1 MNLVTREHL
10 ERWADIPSSKS
21 TLPYLISRL
30 TRATTPT
37 STKVD
42 IPWGSA
48 TYIGGVERLMCQN
61 IFLYGSC
68 PSLLVEKKVFCQLI
82 IT

>member
-10 ERWADIPSSKS
+10 ERWADTPSSKS

-37 STKVD
+37 SRKVD

-48 TYIGGVERLMCQN
+48 TYIGGGGTAYVSEHFFVWKLP
-61 IFLYGSC
+61 ISSC
-68 PSLLVEKKVFCQLI
+68 
-82 IT
+82 

>member
-10 ERWADIPSSKS
+10 ERWADTPSSKS

-37 STKVD
+37 SRKVD

-48 TYIGGVERLMCQN
+48 TYIGGWTGLCVRTFSCMEVAHL
-61 IFLYGSC
+61 FLLKRKYF
-68 PSLLVEKKVFCQLI
+68 VN
-82 IT
+82 